1 MGSVVL
7 NGATSGSTTI
17 TPTDA
22 VTVTCTLPST
32 GGTLQTSGSGYTT
45 NGVAYATSTSAL
57 ATGSALQFDGTNLAV
72 GATPT
77 SFGAGYSVITAKG
90 STSGFVQASN
100 GTIVTELGTYSGVGY
115 VGTRSNNSLTFNAN
129 GSEYMR
135 LTTSGYLGIGTSSPA
150 CSLDASGIIRA
161 QGASISSSGAGVE
174 IIYTA
179 STPYLPSLNQG
190 IVQAYDR
197 GGSAYQ
203 PLGISG
209 SQLLFV
215 IGGNEKARIDTS
227 GNLLVGTT
235 SNSVSSGA
243 GIKLLPA
250 NDGAN
255 KPVLAIT
262 TSASDSSSSA
272 LQYYSTGASAYRF
285 YVNAAGTIFATSTSI
300 TAISDESLKTNIK
313 TLETGLAQVLALQ
326 PRRFDWIN
334 GDALNVAG
342 FIAQEVEQVLPDLVA
357 PFKYNET
364 ETKLGLKM
372 GDMIPTLVKAIQ
384 ELNTLVTTQAET
396 ITSMQ
401 ATITALQTK
410 VGV

>member
-135 LTTSGYLGIGTSSPA
+135 LTTSGYLGIGTSSPNY
-150 CSLDASGIIRA
+150 SLTSYAVGAVANYIQVVSGATGSGSGNGLLLGVDSSGNSVINA
-161 QGASISSSGAGVE
+161 QGAINLYTYVAGVLR
-174 IIYTA
+174 T
-179 STPYLPSLNQG
+179 T
-190 IVQAYDR
+190 
-197 GGSAYQ
+197 
-203 PLGISG
+203 
-209 SQLLFV
+209 
-215 IGGNEKARIDTS
+215 IDS
-227 GNLLVGTT
+227 NGNLLVG
-235 SNSVSSGA
+235 VSS
-243 GIKLLPA
+243 
-250 NDGAN
+250 
-255 KPVLAIT
+255 
-262 TSASDSSSSA
+262 
-272 LQYYSTGASAYRF
+272 Y
-285 YVNAAGTIFATSTSI
+285 NAAVNSNYFLYGSGLVSVGHVSGTSSGSAFQQFVYNATQIGSITQSGTTAVAYNTSSDQRLKTDLGQVTSTNVIDNTIVHDFFWKTDGTQSRGVFAQEAYKVI
-300 TAISDESLKTNIK
+300 PQAVKVGDDGEEVEDQWQVDYSKYVPDLIVYCQQLNAEIQSLKAEVA
-313 TLETGLAQVLALQ
+313 TLKGA
-326 PRRFDWIN
+326 
-334 GDALNVAG
+334 
-342 FIAQEVEQVLPDLVA
+342 
-357 PFKYNET
+357 
-364 ETKLGLKM
+364 
-372 GDMIPTLVKAIQ
+372 
-384 ELNTLVTTQAET
+384 
-396 ITSMQ
+396 
-401 ATITALQTK
+401 
-410 VGV
+410 